1 MKQTGGKV
9 YKHAWVCKY
18 TIIRL
23 NLVQRLNIPDI
34 IDEDNNIYF
43 NLFTIYN
50 LQLNANWSFEVGGGG
65 GGQLVRALIAKTIST
80 SWIFC

>member
-9 YKHAWVCKY
+9 DKNVRVCKY

-43 NLFTIYN
+43 NLFTIKNY
-50 LQLNANWSFEVGGGG
+50 
-65 GGQLVRALIAKTIST
+65 
-80 SWIFC
+80 